1 MFLLCCLYGLA
12 NSDALIIIFLWFGF
26 FDYMLLS
33 FWLFSKNRLLGFLW
47 RLRCEIGGS
56 EFFCLFF
63 ETLLKFENLLMHFS
77 IFLCFFVHHFD
88 LGLTIIIKFIIFFS
102 MIFVLQINRLIFQKI
117 LDFFLH
123 LLCIYH
129 MTLIRS
135 SLILFFSFIFP
146 PSYSWSFLFLNSLF
160 INLFLLFFRH
170 FFSGQLKCFT
180 QSAIFHFLQLLLSL
194 ERIWLN
200 KFFLAIYILLT
211 AIVSNFVDEL
221 LFFDLRFGLFAALVG
236 VSLVVW
242 IVLIFERIQF
252 FLFDFL
258 NKKLWNFAWPR
269 IGFIFQFYYDN
280 IPDAKCLSESLFQ

>member
-1 MFLLCCLYGLA
+1 M
-12 NSDALIIIFLWFGF
+12 N
-26 FDYMLLS
+26 
-33 FWLFSKNRLLGFLW
+33 
-47 RLRCEIGGS
+47 
-56 EFFCLFF
+56 
-63 ETLLKFENLLMHFS
+63 FS
-77 IFLCFFVHHFD
+77 IFLCFFVDHFD
-88 LGLTIIIKFIIFFS
+88 LSLTIIKFIFFS
-102 MIFVLQINRLIFQKI
+102 KIFILQINLLIFGKI

-129 MTLIRS
+129 MIFIRS
-135 SLILFFSFIFP
+135 NLILFFLSIFP
-146 PSYSWSFLFLNSLF
+146 PSYSWSFLFFNSLF

-170 FFSGQLKCFT
+170 LFSGQFKSFT

-200 KFFLAIYILLT
+200 KFFLAVYILLA

-221 LFFDLRFGLFAALVG
+221 LFFYLRFGLSAALVG
-236 VSLVVW
+236 VSLVVR

-258 NKKLWNFAWPR
+258 NKKLWDFAWPR

-280 IPDAKCLSESLFQ
+280 ISDTKCLSESLFQ